1 MESAPSSADEILEKF
16 QTSHEGL
23 TESEAASRL
32 AKYGPNALA
41 VEKAHPLRKL
51 FSYFWGPIPW
61 MIEIAAILSL
71 ISHDYADTA
80 IILVLLLFN
89 AGIGFWEESKASDAL
104 DALKAQLALTARVL
118 REGKWA
124 QIDASKLVPGDVIRV
139 RLGDVVPADAVA
151 LAGDYLSVD
160 QSSLT
165 GESLPVTKKTG
176 ATLYSGSAVKQ
187 GEMLSVVSE
196 TGANTFFAKTAKLV
210 ESAGAVSHFQK
221 AVLSIGNFLI
231 ILAGLL
237 CVFLVVVLLS
247 RGEDPLQIL
256 QFVLVLAVASIPVA
270 MPAVL
275 SVTMALGALTLSKHK
290 AIVSKLQSIEEMA
303 GIDILCSDKTGT
315 LTQNKLTLG
324 DPVLFAARDK
334 AELVEAA
341 ALASKAE
348 DQDPIDTAIIAAVE
362 DRDDLKAYKL
372 LHFTPFDPISKKAS
386 AETERD
392 GRKQTFAK
400 GAPQVIIDLCKP
412 DPGSKSKAEEAVNQC
427 AEKGFRTLGVARSDG
442 GGNWTFLGLLSLY
455 DPPREDS
462 KETIAAARK
471 QGISVKMVTGDNA
484 AVAKEIAGELDLGT
498 NIIPA
503 SRAFP
508 KDLDPDRVPPDL
520 AESIE
525 KAEGFAEVFPEHKY
539 AIVRA
544 LQSRG
549 HLVGMTGDGVN
560 DAPALKQA
568 DVGVAV
574 SGATDAAR
582 GAAALIL
589 TQPGLST
596 IVRAVELA
604 RQIFVRMLSYSTYR
618 IAMTIDIMFFVVL
631 AMLMIPSI
639 GGVSFHPLTPIMI
652 ILLALLDD
660 IPIMTIAYD
669 NVRAGRKPVQ
679 WNMGQVILLAG
690 TLGALSVLQ
699 TFGLLCYGHFQM
711 NLDAAHLQTV
721 IFLQLVAG
729 GHLLLFI
736 VRTSEPFWK
745 PPFPA
750 AILFWAIMGTQVLA
764 ALLCGFGILVPAI
777 PWYLIGIVWLYNIV
791 WMFILDFVKLMVT
804 RVEKLPRHHTH
815 LFHGVFSRFH
825 QALTPFRK

>member
-1 MESAPSSADEILEKF
+1 MAEDPAKVLEKAE
-16 QTSHEGL
+16 SRMEGL
-23 TESEAASRL
+23 TDAEAADRL
-32 AKYGPNALA
+32 AKYGPNALQ
-41 VEKAHPLRKL
+41 VEKTHPLRKL

-71 ISHDYADTA
+71 INRDYPDTA
-80 IILVLLLFN
+80 IILVLLFFN

-104 DALKAQLALTARVL
+104 AALKAQLALVARV
-118 REGKWA
+118 RRSGKW
-124 QIDASKLVPGDVIRV
+124 QQLDAARLVPGDILRV

-151 LAGDYLSVD
+151 LEGDYLSVD

-165 GESLPVTKKTG
+165 GESLPVTRKPG
-176 ATLYSGSAVKQ
+176 ESLYSGSIVKQ
-187 GEMLSVVSE
+187 GEMVCVVTA
-196 TGANTFFAKTAKLV
+196 TGGATFFAKTAKLV
-210 ESAGAVSHFQK
+210 ESAGSVSHFQK

-237 CVFLVVVLLS
+237 CVVLVLVQLS
-247 RGEDPLQIL
+247 RNVDTLEIL

-275 SVTMALGALTLSKHK
+275 SVTMALGALSLSKQK

-315 LTQNKLTLG
+315 LTQNKLSLG
-324 DPVLFAARDK
+324 DPVLFQAPDR
-334 AELVEAA
+334 ETLIETA

-348 DQDPIDTAIIAAVE
+348 DKDPIDEAILQSVKNA
-362 DRDDLKAYKL
+362 DTLNAYQL
-372 LHFTPFDPISKKAS
+372 LHFTPFDPISKRSEAKLRS
-386 AETERD
+386 PEGIEIRCT
-392 GRKQTFAK
+392 K
-400 GAPQVIIDLCKP
+400 GAPQVILELCQLPAEKAT
-412 DPGSKSKAEEAVNQC
+412 KAEAAVNAA

-442 GGNWTFLGLLSLY
+442 GDTPWQFLGLLTLH

-462 KETIAAARK
+462 AETIRNARL
-471 QGISVKMVTGDNA
+471 QGIEVKMVTGDNA
-484 AVAKEIAGELDLGT
+484 AVASEIAGELNLGT
-498 NIIPA
+498 HIVPA
-503 SRAFP
+503 AKAFP
-508 KDLDPDRVPPDL
+508 KDLDPDHVPPAM

-525 KAEGFAEVFPEHKY
+525 KADGFAEVFPEHKY

-596 IVRAVELA
+596 IVRAVEIA
-604 RQIFVRMLSYSTYR
+604 RQIFGRMLSYSIYR

-631 AMLMIPSI
+631 AMLMIPSL
-639 GGVSFHPLTPIMI
+639 GGVPFQPLTPIMI

-660 IPIMTIAYD
+660 VPIMTIAYD
-669 NVRAGRKPVQ
+669 RVQASPKPVR
-679 WNMGQVILLAG
+679 WNMRQVILLAG
-690 TLGALSVLQ
+690 TLGALSVVE
-699 TFGLLCYGHFQM
+699 TFGLLSFAHF
-711 NLDAAHLQTV
+711 NLALDADHLQTMV
-721 IFLQLVAG
+721 FLQLVAG
-729 GHLLLFI
+729 GHLLLFV
-736 VRTSEPFWK
+736 VRTKGFFWK
-745 PPFPA
+745 PPYPSLVLFG
-750 AILFWAIMGTQVLA
+750 AIVGTQIVA
-764 ALLCGFGILVPAI
+764 VLLCGFGILVPAL
-777 PWYLIGIVWLYNIV
+777 PWEWIGWVWLYNFI
-791 WMFILDFVKLMVT
+791 WMFVLDFAKLMVL
-804 RVEKLPRHHTH
+804 RSERLPAHHSN
-815 LFHGVFSRFH
+815 LFGSVFSRFH
-825 QALTPFRK
+825 QSLGPLHR